1 LVLLVALN
9 SLPKIPPVVGGPF
22 PDYVAQPVT
31 TMAQAV
37 RFAVGELGSL
47 FLPLQGLRPHPEFVL
62 AGQSGKF
69 PPKAAVSKTRL
80 PY

>member
-1 LVLLVALN
+1 
-9 SLPKIPPVVGGPF
+9 
-22 PDYVAQPVT
+22 
-31 TMAQAV
+31 MAQAV